1 MFRPLGQ
8 EILGIHHIGLFA
20 HNCRAFV
27 RWRNHQQSIRNSRDL
42 FCTAALKWHRIILYG
57 FIHSLLSL
65 LYEMMIGHM
74 VFFPRKIPLLCL
86 LDESRGPIFF
96 LSIVYEVFWMITICL
111 WFDLKTFGEKTP
123 SIWYLSPFQN
133 ERDEKGNRFFRFS
146 HEENLS
152 GVQHHSSSLSSA
164 DCCLAVSPS
173 VCLTNYR
180 RSSGWDVCL
189 FVGLE
194 SVGNS
199 SPIFII

>member
-133 ERDEKGNRFFRFS
+133 ERDFS
-146 HEENLS
+146 DFHMKKIWVEFNII
-152 GVQHHSSSLSSA
+152 QSSLSLA
-164 DCCLAVSPS
+164 DCCLAVRPS

-199 SPIFII
+199 SPIFVI

>member
-133 ERDEKGNRFFRFS
+133 ERDFS
-146 HEENLS
+146 DFHMKKIWVEFNIIHPHCHRLI
-152 GVQHHSSSLSSA
+152 
-164 DCCLAVSPS
+164 AVWPS
-173 VCLTNYR
+173 VRLSVWRITE
-180 RSSGWDVCL
+180 DPVVEMFICL
-189 FVGLE
+189 FDLRV
-194 SVGNS
+194 
-199 SPIFII
+199 